1 MKYLKMFEDLNN
13 EYYKIRGV
21 EFDRFFYADPNMSQE
36 FNENELRFL
45 KMKGFSDQEDEL
57 VGDNGSVTYFVQRV
71 VAGEI
76 INLYK
81 EYDSWY
87 YVQSTFNQMRG
98 VKYYKCDQF
107 DGLVKC
113 LKNEYGIK

>member
-1 MKYLKMFEDLNN
+1 MWCGMKYLKMFEDLNN

-57 VGDNGSVTYFVQRV
+57 VDDSGSVTYFVQRV
-71 VAGEI
+71 
-76 INLYK
+76 Y
-81 EYDSWY
+81 
-87 YVQSTFNQMRG
+87 RG
-98 VKYYKCDQF
+98 THKL
-107 DGLVKC
+107 LVK
-113 LKNEYGIK
+113 